1 MNLVN
6 MSRDLRFHRFPASAV
21 GVDPKAGTKKSLPVD
36 SRNGATQVRAL
47 ARRGVSHASAADER
61 SWASSC
67 LAKAPPAEAPAGA
80 MTAPSGPVRPSSAA
94 LAKTS
99 AVADGPLLCLR
110 RSWSGAAGMTRA
122 DKSSTGCHPG
132 LGKAL
137 ASRSATSR
145 RARQAPSTGG
155 AGKGRVG
162 LGRVWPCDHRTGDH
176 RPAPSRRGG
185 QARVASWTHRAG
197 YAGGAVGQPLLATKL
212 VPLNWAGDWRHC
224 LVGWPIGWLG
234 AYDG

>member
-1 MNLVN
+1 MLSPRGANGRGGGDELGKHVQG
-6 MSRDLRFHRFPASAV
+6 SAV
-21 GVDPKAGTKKSLPVD
+21 PPLPCFRRWGRPKGGHEEVPPCGLQKRRHPGKGTGKAWRVP
-36 SRNGATQVRAL
+36 RIRC
-47 ARRGVSHASAADER
+47 RREK

-67 LAKAPPAEAPAGA
+67 LANAPPAEAPAGA

-137 ASRSATSR
+137 ASRLATSR

-185 QARVASWTHRAG
+185 Q
-197 YAGGAVGQPLLATKL
+197 VG
-212 VPLNWAGDWRHC
+212 
-224 LVGWPIGWLG
+224 
-234 AYDG
+234 